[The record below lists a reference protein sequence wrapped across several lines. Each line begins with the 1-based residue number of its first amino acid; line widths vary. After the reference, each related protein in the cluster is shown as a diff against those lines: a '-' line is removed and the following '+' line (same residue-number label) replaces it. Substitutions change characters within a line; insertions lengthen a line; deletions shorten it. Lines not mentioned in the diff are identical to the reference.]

1 MGIFDDLFKSKE
13 PNINE
18 MKAKKNVKGLVK
30 ALQYKKNPEIQI
42 YVARALGEIRD
53 ARAVKPLIQVLLKDE
68 NPTIR
73 KTVAEA
79 LGDIEDR
86 DYKSSSIAAT
96 KALKRAIRGIGYAD
110 AEELEVSL
118 EKLGDARAVEE
129 ALGEITEVRD
139 EVRAVG
145 PLVQALLKD
154 EDSVVRGSAAEALGK
169 IGDIRAREALLEAK
183 EDENQ
188 YVKEAAQKAVD
199 KINLCFR
206 KKYLIECVLKS
217 SFR

>member
-13 PNINE
+13 PNIDE

-42 YVARALGEIRD
+42 YVARTLGEIGD

-96 KALKRAIRGIGYAD
+96 KALKRAIRGIEYAD
-110 AEELEVSL
+110 AEELEKSL

-129 ALGEITEVRD
+129 ALGEITEVR
-139 EVRAVG
+139 AVG
-145 PLVQALLKD
+145 PLIQALLND

-169 IGDIRAREALLEAK
+169 IGDIRAREALIEAK

-199 KINLCFR
+199 KINLCFT
-206 KKYLIECVLKS
+206 KKYLIESALKS